1 MNFSIHHTNTGKGV
15 ALILLLIHHL
25 FFQTEF
31 FYNDWII
38 GDTHILMKFAEFSKV
53 CVGIFVFLS
62 GFGLFRSQS
71 KAQLSLKN
79 FVSQHFVKIYL
90 NYWLIWLL
98 FVPVGLL
105 FFDLSFTSIYGDNYW
120 DKLLINILGFQQ
132 VFNFWGL
139 NPTWWFI
146 GTIII
151 LYVLFPFIYTL
162 VDKYNYIILLIVFVF
177 SLFSINISFIGIQ
190 PYEPINDY
198 LLTFVLGI
206 IVAKNNIFEKLK
218 QFRLKLWLKIL
229 FAFIVLLGVIILR
242 FNLGAK
248 SLILTD
254 GLISLIIMFL
264 IYGIESKFR
273 FLEFIGK
280 HSFNIF
286 LFHTFIYF
294 HFFNKFVFFTNSIL
308 IIFLTL
314 LFICIFLSLL
324 IEFIKIKLGFFKI
337 QDVITNLLLGI

>member
-79 FVSQHFVKIYL
+79 FVSLHFVKIYL

-132 VFNFWGL
+132 VFN
-139 NPTWWFI
+139 
-146 GTIII
+146 
-151 LYVLFPFIYTL
+151 
-162 VDKYNYIILLIVFVF
+162 
-177 SLFSINISFIGIQ
+177 
-190 PYEPINDY
+190 
-198 LLTFVLGI
+198 
-206 IVAKNNIFEKLK
+206 
-218 QFRLKLWLKIL
+218 
-229 FAFIVLLGVIILR
+229 
-242 FNLGAK
+242 
-248 SLILTD
+248 
-254 GLISLIIMFL
+254 
-264 IYGIESKFR
+264 
-273 FLEFIGK
+273 
-280 HSFNIF
+280 
-286 LFHTFIYF
+286 
-294 HFFNKFVFFTNSIL
+294 
-308 IIFLTL
+308 
-314 LFICIFLSLL
+314 LS
-324 IEFIKIKLGFFKI
+324 
-337 QDVITNLLLGI
+337 